1 MTPTLACPYPRLRW
15 FDKVVTALTW
25 ACAIAV
31 FATVGWMAIS
41 PDDPRGAVSLSIG
54 DVAVVIPQVAA
65 LAAVVAGV
73 VTAIIG
79 RMLPDAGTF
88 AVAVGLAGANLQGHP
103 SSYLLMNATGVGARR
118 ILCLSLVAEAV
129 VWFLVIAV
137 AFVVS
142 GLVMRWCWCYGRGE
156 SDADAGPAKLAT
168 LSIADV
174 PVLGRLVCGARL
186 TADATRP
193 RKGVLHGVVTALAAL
208 LLIRLLATGSPART
222 VQHGQ
227 VYFSLAAAFF
237 IGGYAAHRMFPV
249 RTALWGCLAVP
260 VVCIIGYAWTMLRA
274 QGPASYARIASVPP
288 TAFIRALPLEY
299 ISVGIAGVLASF
311 WGRASPGQP
320 ADERDRPVE
329 GSRA

>member
-1 MTPTLACPYPRLRW
+1 MTSTLACPYPRLRW
-15 FDKVVTALTW
+15 FDKLVTALTW
-25 ACAIAV
+25 GCAIAV

-54 DVAVVIPQVAA
+54 DVAVVVPQVAA

-129 VWFLVIAV
+129 VWFIVIAV
-137 AFVVS
+137 ALVVS
-142 GLVMRWCWCYGRGE
+142 GLVMRWCWYGRSGFSE
-156 SDADAGPAKLAT
+156 DAGPAKLAT

-174 PVLGRLVCGARL
+174 PVLGRLVCGTQV
-186 TADATRP
+186 TAGATRP
-193 RKGVLHGVVTALAAL
+193 QRGVLHGVITALAAL
-208 LLIRLLATGSPART
+208 LLIRLLATGSPVRT

-237 IGGYAAHRMFPV
+237 IGGYVAHRMLPV
-249 RTALWGCLAVP
+249 RTPLWGCLAVP

-274 QGPASYARIASVPP
+274 QGPAPYARIASVPP

-311 WGRASPGQP
+311 WGRAGSGQR
-320 ADERDRPVE
+320 ADERDHPAD
-329 GSRA
+329 G